1 MIRLTKS
8 EVEAAIKIGVSIKRT
23 KHGVYAI
30 DVYSDAG

>member
-8 EVEAAIKIGVSIKRT
+8 DADAAIKAGVSIKRT